1 MDEKNI
7 PDLSGLGGMLENWL
21 ATQKKFAPSGQIMA
35 QVAEAVRTI
44 SQAQMAYNQT
54 VMQANSA
61 LLAAMWEA
69 CSALPTTKLGETESP
84 SKAARQ
90 SDEQN
95 L

>member
-7 PDLSGLGGMLENWL
+7 PDLAGFGGMLENWL

-44 SQAQMAYNQT
+44 SQAQIAYNQT
-54 VMQANSA
+54 VMRANSA

-69 CSALPTTKLGETESP
+69 CSASVVNKASEDERP

-90 SDEQN
+90 TSGEAP
-95 L
+95 

>member
-7 PDLSGLGGMLENWL
+7 PDLAGFGGMLENWL

-35 QVAEAVRTI
+35 QVAEAVRTV

-54 VMQANSA
+54 VMRANSA

-69 CSALPTTKLGETESP
+69 CSASGVNKAAETESP

-90 SDEQN
+90 TSGEAP
-95 L
+95 